1 MQSLLVELESGG
13 YLGRAPRKKII
24 KHLKVVVLDLYVAS
38 ETPWVDFVSY
48 SRLSNNYSP
57 GKRLHSLFISYRAMI
72 RVVDG
77 LVGLGYVRTFVGFS
91 DRERKKGY
99 QSRMQATDKLLR
111 LIDKNH
117 VTLTMI
123 EREDGPLIILRDK
136 NKKNIGFE
144 ETVET
149 LEMRESLASY
159 NKFLKGFAIKID
171 RSEDEVG
178 QILIR
183 KKKTPVNFYCT
194 AMHRVFNEDFDK
206 GGRFYGAWWQGIPK
220 ELRPYIT
227 IDGETTS
234 ELDYGS
240 QHLRLLY
247 ADNQD
252 EYRWLK
258 GVDDDPY
265 SVPGVDDDER
275 KLLKK
280 ILLALV
286 NAPDRLKAVQ
296 AIREEIIKN
305 NWDFPKDNAF
315 INSRIDALLAK
326 HSEIE
331 DLAFSGKGI
340 KLQRK
345 DARLTEYVLK
355 HMQAKGIPVL
365 PIHDSFITPDRF
377 LADLYSIMIEAYRME
392 GISSTPDIKLTA
404 GTDSDTSQACFKAL
418 SVMIEKDHRI
428 YEKEFEALEKLEGY
442 CNSLSVNSSPEE
454 RSRHL

>member
-1 MQSLLVELESGG
+1 MQSLLAELESGG
-13 YLGRAPRKKII
+13 YLGRAPRKKIL
-24 KHLKVVVLDLYVAS
+24 KHLKVVVLDLYVLS
-38 ETPWVDFVSY
+38 KTPWVDFVSY

-77 LVGLGYVRTFVGFS
+77 LVGLGYVRTFVGFF
-91 DRERKKGY
+91 DRKRKIGY

-117 VTLTMI
+117 VTLAMI

-159 NKFLKGFAIKID
+159 NDFLKGFAVEIN
-171 RSEDEVG
+171 RSEEEVA

-183 KKKTPVNFYCT
+183 KKKTHVNFYCT

-206 GGRFYGAWWQGIPK
+206 GGRFYGAWWQGAPK
-220 ELRPYIT
+220 ELRCYIT

-240 QHLRLLY
+240 QHLLFLY
-247 ADNQD
+247 AENQD

-265 SVPGVDDDER
+265 SLDGGADER

-280 ILLALV
+280 IVLALV
-286 NAPDRLKAVQ
+286 NASDRLKAIQ
-296 AIREEIIKN
+296 AISKEIIDN
-305 NWDFPKDNAF
+305 NWDFPKDHAF

-326 HSEIE
+326 HPEIE

-340 KLQRK
+340 KLQRI
-345 DARLTEYVLK
+345 DARITEYVLK

-377 LADLYSIMIEAYRME
+377 LADLYSIMTEAYRME
-392 GISSTPDIKLTA
+392 GISSIPDIKLTP

-418 SVMIEKDHRI
+418 FLMIEKDHKM
-428 YEKEFEALEKLEGY
+428 YEKEIEALEKLEGY
-442 CNSLSVNSSPEE
+442 CDSMCIRSSAGV
-454 RSRHL
+454 LA